1 MYVSLLLNTFN
12 AILISLLATA
22 AFLATLARAEI
33 EIEVVQLVQGTVGAQ
48 LAAFAADD
56 SEQAF
61 SYAAPNIRALF
72 QTPENFM
79 AMVKESYPVVYR
91 PANFSFLKPR
101 VEDGVVLQ
109 PVQML
114 DSNGRSWIAFYTL
127 VSHASGKW
135 LISSCVLKRE
145 IATEV

>member
-1 MYVSLLLNTFN
+1 MYVSLLLNMFN

-22 AFLATLARAEI
+22 ALLVTPARAEI
-33 EIEVVQLVQGTVGAQ
+33 EIEVVQLVQGTVRAQ

-114 DSNGRSWIAFYTL
+114 DSNGRSWIAFYAL

>member
-1 MYVSLLLNTFN
+1 MFLSPLLDTFK
-12 AILISLLATA
+12 AILIFLLATA
-22 AFLATLARAEI
+22 ALLATPARAEI
-33 EIEVVQLVQGTVGAQ
+33 EIEVVQLVQGTVRAQ
-48 LAAFAADD
+48 LAAFAVDD
-56 SEQAF
+56 AEQAF
-61 SYAAPNIRALF
+61 SYAAPDIRALF

-135 LISSCVLKRE
+135 LIHSCVLKRE